1 MNIKFAMMWCV
12 TAVTKVPSCT
22 ALIPKFWSRL
32 SRFLVTPDL
41 NNLPASCPHNIP
53 EPNELNPRS
62 YLGSRITSVFQSSG
76 NFQNTFPT
84 QSLNFCTCW
93 TRGSYRI
100 ALTSSL
106 WITMTGLCSVLFGGL
121 SVSLTFFK
129 LYVNSVP
136 SHVFCFSRS
145 HSHEIASHHPL
156 RPGSRLGQPLDS
168 VGRAMNSRFSCQLK
182 ILAPY
187 LPASK
192 LLHASVSSPLKR

>member
-1 MNIKFAMMWCV
+1 MIPECVSFEIIRPALTKELVSHWLLPETLGWHSKQYLEMNIKFAMMWCV

-41 NNLPASCPHNIP
+41 NNLPASCPHNIR

-106 WITMTGLCSVLFGGL
+106 WITMTGLCSVLFGGCL
-121 SVSLTFFK
+121 C
-129 LYVNSVP
+129 P
-136 SHVFCFSRS
+136 
-145 HSHEIASHHPL
+145 
-156 RPGSRLGQPLDS
+156 
-168 VGRAMNSRFSCQLK
+168 
-182 ILAPY
+182 
-187 LPASK
+187 
-192 LLHASVSSPLKR
+192 